1 MIFAKFEISNDYG
14 KLLEQATTMP
24 NFWKK
29 ISNNYRDFKIAD
41 YPNFYCVAYKKIM
54 RVFTRILFFQEE
66 KSNKCLF
73 FYYL

>member
-1 MIFAKFEISNDYG
+1 MIFAKFKISNDYG

-41 YPNFYCVAYKKIM
+41 YLNFYCVAYK
-54 RVFTRILFFQEE
+54 TRLKDFQ
-66 KSNKCLF
+66 SLARANGLR
-73 FYYL
+73 L

>member
-29 ISNNYRDFKIAD
+29 ISNTYRDFKIAD
-41 YPNFYCVAYKKIM
+41 YLIFYFGVYNATEQKGEVTSLKYF
-54 RVFTRILFFQEE
+54 RR
-66 KSNKCLF
+66 KS
-73 FYYL
+73 YLRHLTK